1 MPSYPRHALSLALS
15 FALAAAAHA
24 DDAGRLDRIEVSA
37 TTTRMPEGKSA
48 LPATITVITREDL
61 EQQLAVTTDLSDILG
76 NLVPAFSPSRQK
88 LSSAGETLRGR
99 EPLYMIDGV
108 PQSNPLRNGARDGYT
123 IDPAMIERIEIVHG
137 ANALQGLGASGG
149 IIHIITK
156 RAPADGSALNE
167 LTLGASA
174 PTDYESDGLGWRGSF
189 LHGRD
194 FGVLDLVAGISA
206 QSRGLFYDGAGR
218 AIGVDTTQG
227 DLMDSESLDV
237 FAKVGAEFDA
247 AQRLQLSVNRFHI
260 EGNGDYR
267 TVPGDMAAGVP
278 TGSVRGDVEGLPPE
292 NRVLTATLDYQHAN
306 LAGGELVAQ
315 VFRQEF
321 RALYGGGRFAT
332 FQDPAL
338 GDDIFDQSRNRSDK
352 TGTKLTWGRSGL
364 LDGNLTLGMGLDFL
378 RDTTFQ
384 ELALTGRKWVPETTY
399 VGWAPFVQAEYW
411 VGDALSLNGGLRQ
424 ERGKL
429 EVDTFTTLAF
439 YGPVTVDGGEPEFT
453 ETLPNVG
460 ATWFASEAVNLF
472 ASYAEGYTMPDVGR
486 VLRGIDEPGLDVDS
500 FLNLAPVIADNREVG
515 LEYAAGSLD
524 ARVSY
529 FTSEA
534 DSGARLQFDAANQV
548 YNVVRERTEIEGV
561 EARIGWAPTDD
572 TQLSL
577 GYAAINGRSDRDRDG
592 RVDSDLDGANIS
604 PDRVNLGW
612 TQAFGDAWSTR
623 VQVNHFL
630 DRDFERQGQPAGA
643 FDGYTTADAFVR
655 FDAGRAGLW
664 TLGLENLADKD
675 YISYNSQT
683 VGDDESYFAGRGRV
697 LSLTWQA
704 RF

>member
-1 MPSYPRHALSLALS
+1 
-15 FALAAAAHA
+15 
-24 DDAGRLDRIEVSA
+24 
-37 TTTRMPEGKSA
+37 
-48 LPATITVITREDL
+48 
-61 EQQLAVTTDLSDILG
+61 
-76 NLVPAFSPSRQK
+76 
-88 LSSAGETLRGR
+88 
-99 EPLYMIDGV
+99 
-108 PQSNPLRNGARDGYT
+108 
-123 IDPAMIERIEIVHG
+123 
-137 ANALQGLGASGG
+137 
-149 IIHIITK
+149 
-156 RAPADGSALNE
+156 
-167 LTLGASA
+167 
-174 PTDYESDGLGWRGSF
+174 
-189 LHGRD
+189 
-194 FGVLDLVAGISA
+194 
-206 QSRGLFYDGAGR
+206 
-218 AIGVDTTQG
+218 
-227 DLMDSESLDV
+227 
-237 FAKVGAEFDA
+237 
-247 AQRLQLSVNRFHI
+247 
-260 EGNGDYR
+260 
-267 TVPGDMAAGVP
+267 
-278 TGSVRGDVEGLPPE
+278 
-292 NRVLTATLDYQHAN
+292 
-306 LAGGELVAQ
+306 
-315 VFRQEF
+315 
-321 RALYGGGRFAT
+321 
-332 FQDPAL
+332 
-338 GDDIFDQSRNRSDK
+338 
-352 TGTKLTWGRSGL
+352 
-364 LDGNLTLGMGLDFL
+364 
-378 RDTTFQ
+378 
-384 ELALTGRKWVPETTY
+384 
-399 VGWAPFVQAEYW
+399 

-453 ETLPNVG
+453 ETLPNIG
-460 ATWFASEAVNLF
+460 ATWFAGEAFNLF

-515 LEYAAGSLD
+515 LEYAASSFD

-534 DSGARLQFDAANQV
+534 DSGARLQFDPANQV
-548 YNVVRERTEIEGV
+548 YNVVRERTAIEGV
-561 EARIGWAPTDD
+561 EARIGWTPTET

-604 PDRVNLGW
+604 PDRLNLGW

-655 FDAGRAGLW
+655 FDADRAGLW